1 MPDLAELLTH
11 PAVPLA
17 TWCAHAGGL
26 YVVAACVFRARY
38 GRWPMAYSF
47 PPRDAYSCIDMGL
60 SLAMWSYFA
69 WAAWHA
75 LTSAPP
81 APPATPDPH
90 AHPTPARTLLA
101 AAGVAIVTVGW
112 AYRLWTLRVLGP
124 NWRMGQ
130 DESDHEHRFVLA
142 GPYLFAKHPINTGL
156 IFVALGH
163 VALTAAH
170 PAALALLAVA
180 IAYHAAQSAVEER
193 YWLGRSRAQRQ
204 P

>member
-1 MPDLAELLTH
+1 MPDLAEMLTH
-11 PAVPLA
+11 PALPLA
-17 TWCAHAGGL
+17 AWCAHAGGL
-26 YVVAACVFRARY
+26 YVVAACVFRAKWH
-38 GRWPMAYSF
+38 RWPMAYSF

-75 LTSAPP
+75 MTSATP
-81 APPATPDPH
+81 AHPDPD
-90 AHPTPARTLLA
+90 PDPVRTLLA
-101 AAGVAIVTVGW
+101 AAGVAIVTLGW

-130 DESDHEHRFVLA
+130 DEADHEHRFVLA

-156 IFVALGH
+156 ILVALGH

-170 PAALALLAVA
+170 PAAVALLAVA

-193 YWLGRSRAQRQ
+193 YWLRRAGAQRL